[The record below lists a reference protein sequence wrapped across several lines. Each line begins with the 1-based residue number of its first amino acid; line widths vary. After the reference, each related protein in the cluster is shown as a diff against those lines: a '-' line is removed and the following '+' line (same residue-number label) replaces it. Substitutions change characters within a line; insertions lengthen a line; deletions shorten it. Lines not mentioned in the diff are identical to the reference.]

1 MPRYTVDEIIDF
13 GKVSI
18 GLSANYQ
25 ANGEIFGKRLATTA
39 PNTIAIVTDALNW
52 QWEDFPTTPEIDA
65 TATITIDTIGDLGD
79 TIEVFVNDPFYG
91 VISLGLYT
99 ITGGDTTTTITATN
113 VSAELANNPYGY
125 GSASSLN
132 VITVTARAGLGATI
146 NGGNNIYV
154 VITIPTFL
162 IAENNDNLITENNN
176 FLITE

>member
-65 TATITIDTIGDLGD
+65 TATITIDTIGDPGD
-79 TIEVFVNDPFYG
+79 TIEVFVVDPFYG
-91 VISLGLYT
+91 TISLGVYI
-99 ITGGDTTTTITATN
+99 ITLGDTTTTITATN
-113 VSAELANNPYGY
+113 VAALLATNIYGY
-125 GSASSLN
+125 GATSNNN
-132 VITVTARAGLGATI
+132 VVTVTARGGLGASI

-154 VITIPTFL
+154 VISSQSNL
-162 IAENNDNLITENNN
+162 AAENNDNIITEDDN
-176 FLITE
+176 FIIIE